1 MSLSLCLPRSSV
13 LPGVFKIW
21 CTNHLYL
28 LQPSTPSLVCPAYL
42 LLELTSPVAAVL
54 YYFYIILII
63 IIVSTEIRSDSR
75 ARESFSRTAGREQF
89 TGVSS
94 AAGLWRF

>member
-13 LPGVFKIW
+13 MPGVFKIW

-63 IIVSTEIRSDSR
+63 IIVSTEIRSG
-75 ARESFSRTAGREQF
+75 FSRTAGREQF

-94 AAGLWRF
+94 VAGLWRF